1 MCTEKK
7 KNTNWEI
14 WLVFLN
20 WPYEK
25 MLLALTREIKDL
37 EKNPGV
43 EQCLA
48 PVTQRIAMMR

>member
-1 MCTEKK
+1 MYRKK
-7 KNTNWEI
+7 KNTNWDI